1 MKTLAAFLAESQ
13 EHLIQEVKKADL
25 VTTNHYNFKEWK
37 QAAKSM
43 GFTIQNTGR
52 MTGTPERV
60 DIVYA
65 THKDSMM
72 GGQFFKG
79 KTGSSSW
86 NYGHLT
92 HVNQELQET
101 YSGLDGTQYGSNEGG
116 VHTDS
121 AGKKYYIKYPK
132 TEEQARVE
140 VATAKIYGR
149 MGIQTVNPRTENING
164 RTAIVSDWN
173 DNLKILSKSKLQE
186 LAKQPKHALE
196 LAKMRHAAVIT
207 GNRDIV
213 GLEYD
218 NIGHDTT
225 TDRLISL
232 DQGGSMHYRAQGAKK
247 PFERDIEE
255 HESFD
260 NPRYTTQ
267 HIFSSA
273 VEHHPDILRTAIDH
287 VKQLKDEDIR
297 SIMTEHGLDD
307 HKETVVDRK
316 NLLLKKY

>member
-1 MKTLAAFLAESQ
+1 MKTLNAFLIES
-13 EHLIQEVKKADL
+13 EAHLIQEEKPTPSATK
-25 VTTNHYNFKEWK
+25 NHYNFKEWRDS
-37 QAAKSM
+37 AKKL
-43 GFTIQNTGR
+43 GFTIRNTGQ
-52 MTGTPERV
+52 MAGTNEKV

-65 THKDSMM
+65 DHADTSY

-79 KTGSSSW
+79 KTGSTSW

-92 HVNQELQET
+92 YPNQIQET
-101 YSGLDGTQYGSNEGG
+101 YSGLDNTQYGSNEGG
-116 VHTDS
+116 VHTDTS
-121 AGKKYYIKYPK
+121 GKKYYIKYPK

-149 MGIQTVNPRTENING
+149 MGIQTVNPRTEKING

-173 DNLKILSKSKLQE
+173 DNLKILSKSQLQE
-186 LAKQPKHALE
+186 LSKQPKHALE

-213 GLEYD
+213 GLAYD
-218 NIGHDTT
+218 NIGHDTAN
-225 TDRLISL
+225 DRLISL

-247 PFERDIEE
+247 PFERNIEE

-260 NPRYTTQ
+260 NPRFTTQ
-267 HIFSSA
+267 HIFSA
-273 VEHHPDILRTAIDH
+273 ATQHHPDILRTAIDH
-287 VKQLKDEDIR
+287 VKQLKDDDIR

-316 NLLLKKY
+316 KLLIKQY